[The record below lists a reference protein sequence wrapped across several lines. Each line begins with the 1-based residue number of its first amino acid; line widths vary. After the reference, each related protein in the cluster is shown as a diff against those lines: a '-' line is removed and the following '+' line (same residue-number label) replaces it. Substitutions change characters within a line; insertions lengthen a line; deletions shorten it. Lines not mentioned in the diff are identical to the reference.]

1 MRTYI
6 RTRSQDVPA
15 GPDGFR
21 RKVPNLNSGLE
32 VREMSQACPCAVQPV
47 LPSFSITCAT
57 VDGIKGLKLDYCDGA
72 ASYVRPCASSAQIVR
87 AILFASA
94 TATTFVGRRDSI
106 WRKRSGKC
114 FELEMTDR
122 APWISSVRR

>member
-47 LPSFSITCAT
+47 LPSFNITCAT
-57 VDGIKGLKLDYCDGA
+57 VDGIKELKLDYCDGA

-106 WRKRSGKC
+106 
-114 FELEMTDR
+114 
-122 APWISSVRR
+122 